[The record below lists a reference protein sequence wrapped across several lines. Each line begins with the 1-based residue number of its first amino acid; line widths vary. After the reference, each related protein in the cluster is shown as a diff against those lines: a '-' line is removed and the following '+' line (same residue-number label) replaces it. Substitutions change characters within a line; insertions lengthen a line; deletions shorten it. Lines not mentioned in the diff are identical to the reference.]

1 VYLSLPI
8 YATHSN
14 LNPQELLAGLGK
26 IQVIMCNENMFLGD
40 PSWKLDVVGVVIRM
54 SSLSTDYP
62 TQYFGSGCPILYHCS
77 VLPVP
82 IQMKSQLQRGMLDRL
97 SL

>member
-1 VYLSLPI
+1 
-8 YATHSN
+8 
-14 LNPQELLAGLGK
+14 
-26 IQVIMCNENMFLGD
+26 MFLGD
-40 PSWKLDVVGVVIRM
+40 PSWKLDVVGVVIIM